1 MNTEEYPQEWI
12 ERDMRLAEA
21 LDWRQLYLYHDVIKG
36 PAGFP
41 PEASQFTPGFIRAL
55 PKFHTDHNAKAEL
68 LVWVKNESE
77 TDRVVLRSFFYVI
90 YQGVEIHGNCREYG
104 ECSESDYLE
113 FMTASPE
120 LIAQSVDAIL
130 TDRFFAKQKEKKQQ

>member
-1 MNTEEYPQEWI
+1 MAEYSQDWI
-12 ERDMRLAEA
+12 TRDIRIAEA
-21 LDWRQLYLYHDVIKG
+21 MGWTELYRYHGLVEG
-36 PAGFP
+36 PAGRP
-41 PEASQFTPGFIRAL
+41 PFGPVVGPSGIRAL
-55 PKFHTDHNAKAEL
+55 PKFHTDHTAKAEL
-68 LVWVKNESE
+68 LAWVKKESE
-77 TDRVVLRSFFYVI
+77 TDREVLRSFFYVI

-120 LIAQSVDAIL
+120 LIAQAADAIL